1 MKDIFR
7 GQGLVCVRLQVC
19 ESHTLTYLVYCRHLY
34 IAVGNAGRQSS
45 RFKIS
50 SHGHLSVSHKDG
62 NTRAGRAA
70 MEGTGRKERGKGG
83 IDHTAS

>member
-1 MKDIFR
+1 MCASA
-7 GQGLVCVRLQVC
+7 GVRV
-19 ESHTLTYLVYCRHLY
+19 SHTDLLGLLQASIHSCGER
-34 IAVGNAGRQSS
+34 RQTIV

-50 SHGHLSVSHKDG
+50 SHGHLSVSHKGG
-62 NTRAGRAA
+62 NSRAGRAA